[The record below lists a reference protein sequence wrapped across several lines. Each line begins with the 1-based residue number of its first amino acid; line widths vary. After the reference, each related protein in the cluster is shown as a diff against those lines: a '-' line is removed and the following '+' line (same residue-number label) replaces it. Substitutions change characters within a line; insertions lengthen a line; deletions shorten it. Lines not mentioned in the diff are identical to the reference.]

1 MRKVTLPSGAE
12 LTVNIAPFKDAKAL
26 FQALLKEW
34 KDMGPDLPSN
44 LGKMFSSAFSSLE
57 VEKALWPCLTRC
69 LYNGEKI
76 TPDVFE
82 PDEARQDFIPAC
94 LEAVSD
100 DITPFTKGL
109 FSESKIP
116 SLTATGDLELRPKT
130 TS

>member
-94 LEAVSD
+94 LEVVSD

-116 SLTATGDLELRPKT
+116 SLTAIGDPESRPKT
-130 TS
+130 IS